1 MWQCS
6 TQEPAAEESAGRIV
20 FILSKFLPEVEI
32 TQAFERSHIMIRKQ
46 DALDYHSQGRRGKIE
61 VVTTKP
67 CQTQRDLSLAY
78 TPGVAE
84 PCLDI
89 HTNPDD
95 AYLYTAKGN
104 LVAVVSNGTAVLGLG
119 DIGAL
124 AGKPVMEGKGV
135 LFKRFADIDVFDI
148 ELDTH
153 DPDDI
158 IKAVR
163 MLEPTFGGINLE
175 DIKAPECFYIEEELK
190 KIMNIP
196 VFHDDQH
203 GTAIISGAALVNALE
218 LAGKKIEKVKVVF
231 SGAGAAG
238 IACAKLYE
246 KLGVKHENILLVD
259 TKGVVYKGRKEG
271 MNKYKEYFASETNAR
286 TLAQAMKGADV
297 FCGVSAKG
305 IVTKDMVKSMADKP
319 IVFAMAN
326 PDPEIT
332 YEDATSVRND
342 LIMATGRSDYPNQV
356 NNVLGFPF
364 IFRGALDCRARM
376 INDEMKIA
384 ASRALSKLAR
394 EDVPDSVI
402 RAYGGKKIEFGQ
414 DYIIPKPFDP
424 RVLIWEATAIAKAA
438 MDTGVARV
446 PIKDLEAYRDSLE
459 ARLGKSREI
468 MRTFIHKAQAE
479 PKRIVFPEGEEE
491 KILRAAQLIIDEK
504 IAKPILLGSRTLIQ
518 QRIADLG
525 LDLTGAEIIN
535 PGKSPRFDEYITAY
549 YAMRQ
554 RKGLTRF
561 DAEHQMKTHNV
572 YGMMMVEM
580 DDADGLVSGLTAHYP
595 DTVRPALQIIG
606 KREGARRIAGLY
618 MMVFKNQTVFIADAT
633 VNIEP
638 TAEDLAEIA
647 LLSAEKVR
655 QMDIEPRVAM
665 LSFSNF
671 GGTKHPLADKV
682 RMATDIVKKR
692 APGLMIDGEMQ
703 ADTAVVPDII
713 AEVYPF
719 SALKGAANV
728 LICPDLTSAN
738 IGYKLLARLGGAVAI
753 GPILLGIRKP
763 VYLLIPGCD
772 VSDIVNIT
780 AMAVFEAQYQ
790 SRPGQKS
797 GEVIERFRAS
807 LTGAESR

>member
-1 MWQCS
+1 
-6 TQEPAAEESAGRIV
+6 
-20 FILSKFLPEVEI
+20 
-32 TQAFERSHIMIRKQ
+32 MIRKQ

-61 VVTTKP
+61 VVTTKS

-84 PCLDI
+84 PCLEI
-89 HTNPDD
+89 HANPDD
-95 AYLYTAKGN
+95 AYQYTAKGN

-148 ELDTH
+148 ELDSH

-158 IKAVR
+158 IKAVKL
-163 MLEPTFGGINLE
+163 LEPTFGGINLE

-190 KIMNIP
+190 KVMNIP

-218 LAGKKIEKVKVVF
+218 LVGKKIDKVKVVF

-246 KLGVKHENILLVD
+246 KLGVRRENMMLVD

-271 MNKYKEYFASETNAR
+271 MNKYKEYFATDGNAR
-286 TLAQAMKGADV
+286 TLADAMRGADV
-297 FCGVSAKG
+297 FCGVSVKG
-305 IVTKDMVKSMADKP
+305 IVSKEMVKSMADKP

-332 YEDATSVRND
+332 YEDATSARDDV
-342 LIMATGRSDYPNQV
+342 IIATGRSDYPNQV

-384 ASRALSKLAR
+384 ASQALAKLAK
-394 EDVPDSVI
+394 EDVPDTVI
-402 RAYGGKKIEFGQ
+402 RAYGGKKIEFGRE
-414 DYIIPKPFDP
+414 YIIPKPFDP
-424 RVLIWEATAIAKAA
+424 RVLIWEATAVAKAA
-438 MDTGVARV
+438 MDGGVARV
-446 PIKDLEAYRDSLE
+446 PIKDFEVYRDALE

-468 MRTFIHKAQAE
+468 MRSFIHKAQAE

-491 KILRAAQLIIDEK
+491 KILRAAQLIIDER
-504 IAKPILLGSRTLIQ
+504 IAKPILLGSRTLIR
-518 QRIADLG
+518 QRITDLD

-535 PGKSPRFDEYITAY
+535 PGKAARFDEYVTAY

-561 DAEHQMKTHNV
+561 DAEHQMRTHNV

-580 DDADGLVSGLTAHYP
+580 DDADGLVSGLTSHYP

-618 MMVFKNQTVFIADAT
+618 MMVFKNQTIFIADAT

-638 TAEDLAEIA
+638 TAEDLSEIA
-647 LLSAEKVR
+647 LLAAEKVR

-671 GGTKHPLADKV
+671 GGTKHPLAEKV
-682 RMATDIVKKR
+682 RMATELVKRR

-703 ADTAVVPDII
+703 ADTAVVPEII
-713 AEVYPF
+713 SEVYPF
-719 SALKGAANV
+719 SELKGAANV

-738 IGYKLLARLGGAVAI
+738 IAYKLLARLGGAVAI

-772 VSDIVNIT
+772 VTDIVNIT
-780 AMAVFEAQYQ
+780 AMAVYEAQYH
-790 SRPGQKS
+790 SRPGQK
-797 GEVIERFRAS
+797 GEIVERFRAS
-807 LTGAESR
+807 LAGAEAK